1 MFEQTFKNIE
11 DILFKDA
18 GADSELDYTGQT
30 SWVLFLRYLDELKL
44 KKADEAGL
52 RGQTYEFIIEEDY
65 RWNNWAMPR
74 DANGKLPKLLELKYK
89 AIADAKHALGDI
101 PSIRKTFIGFQE
113 HLYEAEAVG

>member
-1 MFEQTFKNIE
+1 MFEQTFKNIG

-30 SWVLFLRYLDELKL
+30 SWVLVLRYLDELEL
-44 KKADEAGL
+44 EKADEAEL
-52 RGQTYEFIIEEDY
+52 RGQTCEFIIEEDY
-65 RWNNWAMPR
+65 RWNTWANPK
-74 DANGKLPKLLELKYK
+74 DADGKLLEMKHK

-101 PSIRKTFIGFQE
+101 PSIRKTFIGFQK